1 MDKPEPRKA
10 ASPSTLGVGG
20 TGTTSK
26 RKELTNGIMGS
37 NSAIDDPYIYASM
50 IGNLLGENGPFAGMA
65 NELSRAFHF
74 VTHTRKETQERIA
87 ELESKS
93 DKIKQQ
99 MDISQH
105 KTSGNYLDKL
115 R

>member
-1 MDKPEPRKA
+1 MDNPEQRKVA
-10 ASPSTLGVGG
+10 NPLNLGTANKG
-20 TGTTSK
+20 SK
-26 RKELTNGIMGS
+26 RKELPNGVISS
-37 NSAIDDPYIYASM
+37 NSTIDDPYIYASM
-50 IGNLLGENGPFAGMA
+50 IGNFLGENGPFAGMA

-74 VTHTRKETQERIA
+74 VTHTRKATQERIT
-87 ELESKS
+87 ELEAKA

-99 MDISQH
+99 MDIGQH